1 MERNLTQQF
10 DYLESRIRP
19 HLEALSAKVESIER
33 PITSRIGFSKSD
45 FFPLR
50 AYLSF
55 LRDRIGDEIVLSVD
69 VKKCNGGLMIEC
81 EILKGEGQI
90 LAEMPSLNIEID
102 APTIEASSSMDRWV
116 ANFESFLIENFD
128 VLRSAVHGLGRNN
141 PQPTGRGEPQ
151 T

>member
-1 MERNLTQQF
+1 MERSMTQQF

-19 HLEALSAKVESIER
+19 KLEALSAEIKSIEQ
-33 PITSRIGFSKSD
+33 PITSRIGFSKND

-55 LRDRIGDEIVLSVD
+55 LRDRIGDEVALSID
-69 VKKCNGGLMIEC
+69 VTKFDGGFIIEC

-90 LAEMPSLNIEID
+90 LAEMPPLNIEIN
-102 APTIEASSSMDRWV
+102 APTIETSSSMDRWV

-128 VLRSAVHGLGRNN
+128 ILRSAVHSLGELR
-141 PQPTGRGEPQ
+141 
-151 T
+151 

>member
-1 MERNLTQQF
+1 MTQQF

-19 HLEALSAKVESIER
+19 KLEALSAEIKSIEQ
-33 PITSRIGFSKSD
+33 PITSRIGFSKND

-55 LRDRIGDEIVLSVD
+55 LRDRIGDEVALSID
-69 VKKCNGGLMIEC
+69 VTKFDGGFIIEC

-90 LAEMPSLNIEID
+90 LAEMPPLNIEIN
-102 APTIEASSSMDRWV
+102 APTIETSSSMDRWV

-128 VLRSAVHGLGRNN
+128 ILRSAVHSLGELR
-141 PQPTGRGEPQ
+141 
-151 T
+151 